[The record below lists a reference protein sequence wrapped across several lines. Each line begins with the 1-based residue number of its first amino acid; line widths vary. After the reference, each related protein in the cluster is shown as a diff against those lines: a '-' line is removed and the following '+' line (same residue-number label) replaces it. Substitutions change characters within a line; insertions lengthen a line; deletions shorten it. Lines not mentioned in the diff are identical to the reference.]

1 MNFKMSA
8 KDFELLAKYVNKKA
22 KGSDLSFKSDNS
34 NQMEVRL
41 TLENGEDARVIFF
54 TEEMS
59 SFPKVVTS
67 RNLGEEV

>member
-41 TLENGEDARVIFF
+41 TLENGEDARVVFF
-54 TEEMS
+54 AEEVNT
-59 SFPKVVTS
+59 FPKVITS
-67 RNLGEEV
+67 KNLGEEI